1 MKQAM
6 RWVGAAGVLAAVA
19 WVFWQPP
26 VPTEEGAGTP
36 GAGPG
41 EEGRGGAAESVGR
54 REESGS
60 VAGRAAEP
68 VSAPPAPLD
77 PAEAAVEKM
86 LAGKTPD
93 DWEPVLMELIENG
106 DGRTVA
112 ALAGALGRE
121 RGMHQRMLICRVLCG
136 IGTEESL
143 EVFRKYVDAPE
154 NARSREYLAGA
165 LMGLENEELSGE
177 VLDWLLETVDYDITA
192 ACQEAIGRLATGET
206 LERIVGEHSRTNYNE
221 YKLELMRA
229 ALAESECPE
238 AIELFKDVLERS
250 PERAGEE
257 LQASVAQALAR
268 IGTPAALDALVA
280 ALEKSPRAPE
290 EDFLV
295 EAVAGMAEM
304 QDMAYLQARFDAAEA
319 PNVRYALGRAL
330 AEAVPILKQYVEPPP
345 DADADWPEDADETAV
360 PMAIRAGEGD
370 WEPEPV
376 AEGEDGAAED
386 DPFADVARDE
396 YGYPVEETE
405 EPDPEDPS
413 TWGPRRVDGAGIH
426 RGGTR
431 PTPM

>member
-1 MKQAM
+1 MKKKAFGWVVAGAVAVGLGYAVLMQRGEQGRTGGEEPVAGT
-6 RWVGAAGVLAAVA
+6 RLPEPSAPAPRAGEERVPSGLPSGPGVGAG
-19 WVFWQPP
+19 
-26 VPTEEGAGTP
+26 
-36 GAGPG
+36 
-41 EEGRGGAAESVGR
+41 VGR
-54 REESGS
+54 P
-60 VAGRAAEP
+60 ADP
-68 VSAPPAPLD
+68 V
-77 PAEAAVEKM
+77 AEAVGRM

-112 ALAGALGRE
+112 ALAEALERE
-121 RGMHQRMLICRVLCG
+121 KGLHPRMLICRVLCG

-143 EVFRKYVDAPE
+143 GVFRDFVDEPA
-154 NARSREYLAGA
+154 NARYREYLAGA
-165 LMGLENEELSGE
+165 LMGLENEELSGT

-206 LERIVGEHSRTNYNE
+206 LERIVGEHSRTNHNE

-238 AIELFKDVLERS
+238 AIELFKGVLERS

-268 IGTPAALDALVA
+268 IGTPAALDVLVG

-304 QDMAYLQARFDAAEA
+304 QDMAYLQAQFDAATA

-330 AEAVPILKQYVEPPP
+330 AEAVPMMKQYVEPPP
-345 DADADWPEDADETAV
+345 DEEFDWPEGADGPAV
-360 PMAIRAGEGD
+360 PLAVGTSDGE
-370 WEPEPV
+370 WEP
-376 AEGEDGAAED
+376 AEETGED
-386 DPFADVARDE
+386 DPFADVVLDE
-396 YGYPVEETE
+396 YGYPVEEAE
-405 EPDPEDPS
+405 EADPEDPS
-413 TWGPRRVDGAGIH
+413 TWGPRRVD
-426 RGGTR
+426 
-431 PTPM
+431 